1 MPKDTVVQIFWDYEN
16 IRFPSNYDAAPALK
30 RLRDLAH
37 SYGVLARAAVYVE
50 TAFERGNRK
59 KELRQ
64 VLQSTG
70 WHIIDA
76 PHAGKKD
83 VVDKMIMV
91 DMCAFAFQQK
101 SPVILLITADRDYA
115 YACSTLRNH
124 RCRIVLITTASAAPV
139 LRQTADEV
147 SDWHRDILH
156 IPLVP
161 PASATSTEPD
171 PAPTRKQ
178 PTRAAV
184 ALAPVAA
191 KEPVA
196 GPSTAT
202 SRAKKGKGK
211 KKQKVNEPDVMTL
224 SEEEEEVDDQSPTP
238 KSKKAL
244 PAILDLTLS
253 STSSQRTGT
262 RAAAATAVAPDDKN
276 DKHNF
281 SVNAVSFGGYGPAPK
296 LPPYPPPN
304 EAFVP
309 DKTARLRPDKKRR
322 RSSGGDDDDLVIVE

>member
-37 SYGVLARAAVYVE
+37 SYGVLARAAVYIE

-59 KELRQ
+59 TELRQ

-76 PHAGKKD
+76 LHAGKKD

-124 RCRIVLITTASAAPV
+124 RCRIILITTASAAPV

-147 SDWHRDILH
+147 FDWHRDVLH

-161 PASATSTEPD
+161 TATAAPAAA
-171 PAPTRKQ
+171 APTRKQ
-178 PTRAAV
+178 PARAAV
-184 ALAPVAA
+184 ALAPVAE

-202 SRAKKGKGK
+202 SRAKKGKGRK
-211 KKQKVNEPDVMTL
+211 KAKASIPDVMTL
-224 SEEEEEVDDQSPTP
+224 SSEEEEVDDQSPTP

-253 STSSQRTGT
+253 STSSQRTG
-262 RAAAATAVAPDDKN
+262 RPAATTTAVAPN
-276 DKHNF
+276 DQHSF
-281 SVNAVSFGGYGPAPK
+281 SVNAVSFGGHAPS
-296 LPPYPPPN
+296 PPPN
-304 EAFVP
+304 EALVP
-309 DKTARLRPDKKRR
+309 DKTARPKPGKKRR
-322 RSSGGDDDDLVIVE
+322 RSSAGDDDDLVIVE